1 MELAQLIA
9 TDNKSMNACPAV
21 GPMNPNQAA
30 AQALKLAFNNDHVC
44 PPQIA
49 TPHLSIQK
57 MRELVVNA
65 KQSSDYTPIIR
76 TFGSV
81 FSEPEFLNV
90 SFLKVRRGLS
100 APPYGGHFLFIFI
113 FAFMVLFIIDLSVYL
128 YIYKKKKTPQTGDY
142 AVAATPES
150 SGNYIATRFACS
162 LEY

>member
-1 MELAQLIA
+1 MELALIA
-9 TDNKSMNACPAV
+9 TDVKSMNACPAV

-100 APPYGGHFLFIFI
+100 APPSGGHFYILLFCFYVFFKTI
-113 FAFMVLFIIDLSVYL
+113 VYVSVGFFYNRPATTL
-128 YIYKKKKTPQTGDY
+128 LLRHRKAQVITQPPVSH
-142 AVAATPES
+142 VAW
-150 SGNYIATRFACS
+150 NI
-162 LEY
+162 

>member
-1 MELAQLIA
+1 
-9 TDNKSMNACPAV
+9 
-21 GPMNPNQAA
+21 MNPNQAA

-90 SFLKVRRGLS
+90 SFLKVRGSSSSLY
-100 APPYGGHFLFIFI
+100 AWPPRSSRFFIYFVFMIHFLNFLLVF
-113 FAFMVLFIIDLSVYL
+113 FYTTDRRLRCCCD
-128 YIYKKKKTPQTGDY
+128 
-142 AVAATPES
+142 
-150 SGNYIATRFACS
+150 TRKFR
-162 LEY
+162 

>member
-1 MELAQLIA
+1 
-9 TDNKSMNACPAV
+9 MNVCPAV

-100 APPYGGHFLFIFI
+100 APFIYFI
-113 FAFMVLFIIDLSVYL
+113 FAFMVFIYYL
-128 YIYKKKKTPQTGDY
+128 LT
-142 AVAATPES
+142 
-150 SGNYIATRFACS
+150 F
-162 LEY
+162 